1 MSTVT
6 IVTVTKDYRCMNH
19 EQNWVR
25 NKKVYSCFIK
35 ATDVAVE
42 WIEKEG
48 KSHASEFS
56 TSDMLRRVFIE
67 SRCGNFAASVE
78 EVCIT
83 D

>member
-1 MSTVT
+1 MTTVT

-25 NKKVYSCFIK
+25 NKVYSCFLK
-35 ATDVAVE
+35 ATDKAVE
-42 WIEKEG
+42 WIEKEE
-48 KSHASEFS
+48 KSEAPEFS
-56 TSDMLRRVFIE
+56 ISNQLRCVFIE
-67 SRCGNFAASVE
+67 STCGNFAASVE